1 MKRLKN
7 LYEQI
12 YDYQNLHE
20 AYRQAR
26 KCKRYRKDVL
36 QFSYNLEENL
46 ISLQN
51 ELIWQTY
58 EVGRYR
64 EFIVHD
70 PKRRLIMALPFRDRV
85 VQWAIYRQLN
95 PLLDRRYI
103 STSYACRVGYGSHK
117 AVKRIQYWLRKL
129 SRSSEPVY
137 VLKLDVSKYFYRVD
151 HNVLMNILIRK
162 INDQRLIN
170 LLEKIIRCD
179 RVEFGLP
186 LTDGGQFTERASNV
200 GMPIGNLTS
209 QMFANL
215 YLNELDQF
223 VKHALKVK
231 HYARY
236 MDDMLVIGSNRHEL
250 RAIWAAIGNYLS
262 NVLRL
267 NLNNKSCIRSAAQGV
282 EFCGYR
288 IWPTRIKLR
297 KSTALKMRR
306 NLRGAAKRYRRGE
319 ISHDRLNSTVQSYAG
334 LVQLVSS
341 EGLQNIVKGVR
352 DERRSGIKVI
362 GRNQ

>member
-12 YDYQNLHE
+12 YDYRNLYE

-70 PKRRLIMALPFRDRV
+70 PKKRLIMALPFRDRV
-85 VQWAIYRQLN
+85 VQWSIYMALN
-95 PLLDRRYI
+95 NHFDRSYI
-103 STSYACRVGYGSHK
+103 NTSYACRIGYGSHK
-117 AVKRIQYWLRKL
+117 AVKRIQYWIRKL
-129 SRSSEPVY
+129 DRSSDAVY

-151 HNVLMNILIRK
+151 HAVLMNILNRR
-162 INDQRLIN
+162 INDQHLID
-170 LLEKIIRCD
+170 LLKKIICHID
-179 RVEFGLP
+179 FGLP
-186 LTDGGQFTERASNV
+186 LTDAGQFTDRISNV
-200 GMPIGNLTS
+200 GMPIGNLAS

-215 YLNELDQF
+215 YLNELDQY
-223 VKHALKVK
+223 VKHTVKVK
-231 HYARY
+231 YYARY
-236 MDDMLVIGSNRHEL
+236 MDDMLVIGTDKSEL
-250 RAIWAAIGNYLS
+250 RAIWIDVDNYLS
-262 NVLRL
+262 NTLHL

-319 ISHDRLNSTVQSYAG
+319 ISHDRYNSTVQSYAG
-334 LVQLVSS
+334 LVQLVSGD
-341 EGLQNIVKGVR
+341 GLRNIVKLEVH
-352 DERRSGIKVI
+352 DAY
-362 GRNQ
+362 